1 MLRILVRALILSAFL
16 PLAVMAQDSEED
28 FTRQDAKDMA
38 FSKLSDD
45 KQKAVIAMLKK
56 LMNDSIK
63 EAESSIRENGALIP
77 FGYVSNAQGQGQF
90 LRIDESQS
98 IKPEYAAHA
107 VQKAI
112 ITNAYKGNLIA
123 SALYMTAAVPDSLGE
138 DIQKELTASIGN
150 GRSIDDV
157 RFLMVELQHLG
168 GLGLVMTVPYW
179 QVDGEW
185 RFGDPVQKRV
195 APELH
200 KAVRNTFQRIEQSG

>member
-1 MLRILVRALILSAFL
+1 MLRILVRALIVSAFL
-16 PLAVMAQDSEED
+16 PLAATAQDSGES
-28 FTRQDAKDMA
+28 FSQQDARDMA
-38 FSKLSDD
+38 FSKLSED
-45 KQKAVIAMLKK
+45 KQKSVIAMLKK
-56 LMNDSIK
+56 LMDDSMK
-63 EAESSIRENGALIP
+63 EAESSIRENGSLMP
-77 FGYVSNAQGQGQF
+77 FGYVANAQGKGQF

-98 IKPEYAAHA
+98 IKPGYAVHA

-123 SALYMTAAVPDSLGE
+123 SALYMTAAAPDALGQ
-138 DIQKELTASIGN
+138 DIRKELEASIGD
-150 GRSIDDV
+150 GRRVEDV

-195 APELH
+195 EPELH
-200 KAVRNTFQRIEQSG
+200 RAVRNTFQRIEQSG